1 MVSLD
6 TVHKKMRPGNRVA
19 SLRGRPRSEADPNV
33 ERVEHISGKSI
44 SYSHGCLLLL
54 PNKKRSGNRVTS
66 IRGSSR
72 PQADFNAEPNKRAS
86 TYHSVSSVPLPLIG
100 PNERL
105 FSMIEARD
113 QEQIVNL
120 SWSKTL
126 DSRSRKFNYFFLVEI
141 SIKEKLLKFLGRE
154 PTQNSTKEN

>member
-1 MVSLD
+1 
-6 TVHKKMRPGNRVA
+6 MRPGNRVA
-19 SLRGRPRSEADPNV
+19 SLRGRPRSEGDPNV

-44 SYSHGCLLLL
+44 SYSHGCPLLL
-54 PNKKRSGNRVTS
+54 PNKKRSENRVTS

-105 FSMIEARD
+105 FSMRLEISIEKKMLIFLGRKLWILD
-113 QEQIVNL
+113 QENL
-120 SWSKTL
+120 TIFSW
-126 DSRSRKFNYFFLVEI
+126 SRSRSKKN
-141 SIKEKLLKFLGRE
+141 
-154 PTQNSTKEN
+154 N